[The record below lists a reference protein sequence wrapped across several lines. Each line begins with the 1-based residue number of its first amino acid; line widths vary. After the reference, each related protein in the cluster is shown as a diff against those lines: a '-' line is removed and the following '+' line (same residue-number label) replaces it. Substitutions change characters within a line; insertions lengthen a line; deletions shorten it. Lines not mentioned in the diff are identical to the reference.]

1 MTVRLDDELFGGV
14 AEAFRL
20 RDAQKL
26 LIRGLDTA
34 TLAVTEIVNN
44 RRNFGMTD
52 PMPYCDGFM
61 LGVQLRPIRHHELWF
76 DGTPMDVDGLQAG
89 DSLFYDLRRSPR
101 ACVTEPS
108 HSVHFILTRTLL
120 DEVAD
125 ELQIGCFD
133 DLDLISGVAVRDKAL
148 ARLGRA
154 MSAALERPKE
164 VNDLFASHLMV
175 ALAGYVARTFSR
187 GAPAESGGCLSPS
200 EMRLAQEWMRAN
212 LSGVDMRQLAQIC
225 RRPPLSFAAAFRRT
239 TGMAPYQW
247 LVLQR
252 LDSAKALLS
261 RRDHSIADIAE
272 LCGFADID
280 HLDRT
285 LADATGAAAADYRAG
300 REAGS
305 YREQ

>member
-1 MTVRLDDELFGGV
+1 MTVRQDNELFGGV

-20 RDAQKL
+20 HDAQKL

-44 RRNFGMTD
+44 RRDFGMTD

-76 DGTPMDVDGLQAG
+76 DGTPMDVDDLQAG

-108 HSVHFILTRTLL
+108 HSMHFILTRALL

-133 DLDLISGVAVRDKAL
+133 DLDLTSGVAVRDKAL
-148 ARLGRA
+148 ARLGRT
-154 MSAALERPKE
+154 MSAALDRPKE

-175 ALAGYVARTFSR
+175 ALAGYVARTFSTR
-187 GAPAESGGCLSPS
+187 SPIENRSSLSPS

-212 LSGVDMRQLAQIC
+212 LSGVDMRQLAHLC
-225 RRPPLSFAAAFRRT
+225 RRPPLTFAAAFRQT
-239 TGMAPYQW
+239 VGMAPYQW

-252 LDSAKALLS
+252 LDSAKVLLS
-261 RRDHSIADIAE
+261 RGDHSIADVAE
-272 LCGFADID
+272 LCGFVDIS
-280 HLDRT
+280 HLNRT
-285 LADATGAAAADYRAG
+285 LAGATGATAVDYRAS
-300 REAGS
+300 RETGS
-305 YREQ
+305 